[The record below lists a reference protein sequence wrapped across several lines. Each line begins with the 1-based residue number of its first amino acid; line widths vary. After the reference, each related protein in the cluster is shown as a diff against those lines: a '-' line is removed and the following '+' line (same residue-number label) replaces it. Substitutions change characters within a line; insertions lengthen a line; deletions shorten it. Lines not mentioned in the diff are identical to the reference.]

1 MTKRLTKIGVNPD
14 FQELSSF
21 VHELPTVFE
30 TGGKVIYKGR
40 NELKEFDVEGKKLI
54 VKSYQLPHLLNRII
68 YNFFRASKAKRSYS
82 YALMLRKLGIGSPAP
97 VGYYSTGSWLLFG
110 RSYFS
115 VFEVRLSLYIS

>member
-68 YNFFRASKAKRSYS
+68 YNFSCLKGQTFVF
-82 YALMLRKLGIGSPAP
+82 LCFDAP
-97 VGYYSTGSWLLFG
+97 
-110 RSYFS
+110 
-115 VFEVRLSLYIS
+115 

>member
-68 YNFFRASKAKRSYS
+68 YNFFRASKSAYSSRSIMPDIGIIPS
-82 YALMLRKLGIGSPAP
+82 PRHSLSQGVMTFSISFMAAGLPSGFTTLG
-97 VGYYSTGSWLLFG
+97 
-110 RSYFS
+110 
-115 VFEVRLSLYIS
+115 

>member
-40 NELKEFDVEGKKLI
+40 NELKEFEVE
-54 VKSYQLPHLLNRII
+54 
-68 YNFFRASKAKRSYS
+68 
-82 YALMLRKLGIGSPAP
+82 
-97 VGYYSTGSWLLFG
+97 
-110 RSYFS
+110 
-115 VFEVRLSLYIS
+115 

>member
-82 YALMLRKLGIGSPAP
+82 YAVNWVSDHRRLWDIILQVHG
-97 VGYYSTGSWLLFG
+97 FC
-110 RSYFS
+110 S
-115 VFEVRLSLYIS
+115 VEVILCV

>member
-40 NELKEFDVEGKKLI
+40 NELKEFDVEADCKVLPI
-54 VKSYQLPHLLNRII
+54 TSSVESYYL
-68 YNFFRASKAKRSYS
+68 
-82 YALMLRKLGIGSPAP
+82 
-97 VGYYSTGSWLLFG
+97 
-110 RSYFS
+110 
-115 VFEVRLSLYIS
+115 

>member
-40 NELKEFDVEGKKLI
+40 N
-54 VKSYQLPHLLNRII
+54 
-68 YNFFRASKAKRSYS
+68 AC
-82 YALMLRKLGIGSPAP
+82 GI
-97 VGYYSTGSWLLFG
+97 LFY
-110 RSYFS
+110 RFMA
-115 VFEVRLSLYIS
+115 FVR

>member
-68 YNFFRASKAKRSYS
+68 YNFFRGYRITGAC
-82 YALMLRKLGIGSPAP
+82 GI
-97 VGYYSTGSWLLFG
+97 LFY
-110 RSYFS
+110 RFMA
-115 VFEVRLSLYIS
+115 FVR

>member
-40 NELKEFDVEGKKLI
+40 FTIWNTRI
-54 VKSYQLPHLLNRII
+54 VLNILVTNI
-68 YNFFRASKAKRSYS
+68 TICICFN
-82 YALMLRKLGIGSPAP
+82 LMLLKYTFIKISHNGFILLRLLGG
-97 VGYYSTGSWLLFG
+97 
-110 RSYFS
+110 
-115 VFEVRLSLYIS
+115 